1 MGGKKF
7 AHSVLPPS
15 PLSKVPSALYPMVPP
30 RGRTKGG
37 IVLMDRIPDLPNEE
51 WKAIDGY
58 NGKYLVSN
66 QGRIKSLKHTMARLL
81 TAFPNNKGYY
91 RVCLCQNG

>member
-15 PLSKVPSALYPMVPP
+15 PLPKVPTALYSTVPP
-30 RGRTKGG
+30 RGRTKGR

-51 WKAIDGY
+51 WKEIDGY